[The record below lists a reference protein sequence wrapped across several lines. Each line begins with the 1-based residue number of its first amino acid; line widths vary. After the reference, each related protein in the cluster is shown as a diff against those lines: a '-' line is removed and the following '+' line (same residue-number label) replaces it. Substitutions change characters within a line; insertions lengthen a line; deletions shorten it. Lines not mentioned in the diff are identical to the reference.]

1 MRKRIVKAVICL
13 IAILAML
20 IPSTVFGMEFSDVQ
34 ITAPYYKAVDRLS
47 NDGVILG
54 RGDGTFGPRDYTKRK
69 EFCAFIARAN
79 NYNESY
85 YDMTE
90 IPFTDVADDWAKE
103 YIAYCYDNGY
113 INGMGNGLFMPDEMV
128 TCEQAVK
135 IVVCATGLG
144 NEELAKVGPMW
155 YSGYINVAKKK
166 GLLEDVEV
174 KISEPADRAF
184 VAQIVYNAMLINE
197 ENQNKSDINAV
208 DVSSRTNK
216 TLVKPVEGSEVAA
229 IYGPEE
235 IWEPSPDWNYYQYY
249 GENYIEES
257 KAAEEDI
264 ELQPENEDL
273 YEYVPIGSSNG
284 MLIVIDPGHNYN
296 KVDTGA
302 AGNGLR
308 EQDITFLIA
317 EQLKPIL
324 ERNGFSVIMTRNSIK
339 DNVSTESV
347 SASLAK
353 RADIANKN
361 NADLFVSIHCNA
373 SNGSGNGTETYYCT
387 GSGAGKKFASF
398 VQSELIDEVGL
409 KNRGVKSAK
418 YSVLKNTNMP
428 AILVETAFIDNVD
441 DAKHLG
447 STTERY
453 KFAEAIAM
461 GICDFVG
468 IDFN

>member
-1 MRKRIVKAVICL
+1 MQKRIVKAVICL

-20 IPSTVFGMEFSDVQ
+20 IPSTVFGMEFSDVP
-34 ITAPYYKAVDRLS
+34 ITASYYKAVDRLS

-85 YDMTE
+85 YSVTE

-144 NEELAKVGPMW
+144 TEELSKVGPKW
-155 YSGYINVAKKK
+155 YSGYINIAKKK

-184 VAQIVYNAMLINE
+184 VAQIVYNAMLLND
-197 ENQNKSDINAV
+197 ENQNKSDVNAL
-208 DVSSRTNK
+208 DVSSRVNK
-216 TLVKPVEGSEVAA
+216 SLVKPVEGYEVAA

-273 YEYVPIGSSNG
+273 YEYVPIGSSSG

-296 KVDTGA
+296 ITDTGA
-302 AGNGLR
+302 TGNGLR

-373 SNGSGNGTETYYCT
+373 GGGTGTETYYCT
-387 GSGAGKKFASF
+387 GSGAGKKLASF

-441 DAKHLG
+441 DAKYLQ